1 MSDIGAVAPADRHA
15 PTPGRQSPER
25 DGDKKS
31 KPRPREPKADG
42 AMVEVEPHKL
52 DIEA

>member
-15 PTPGRQSPER
+15 PTPGRQPPER
-25 DGDKKS
+25 DGGKKP
-31 KPRPREPKADG
+31 KPRPREPKADDDLVG
-42 AMVEVEPHKL
+42 VEPRKL

>member
-25 DGDKKS
+25 DGNKKP
-31 KPRPREPKADG
+31 KPRPREPEADSDV
-42 AMVEVEPHKL
+42 VEVEPRKL

>member
-15 PTPGRQSPER
+15 PTPGRQTPER
-25 DGDKKS
+25 DGDKKP
-31 KPRPREPKADG
+31 KPRQREPKVDDDT
-42 AMVEVEPHKL
+42 VEVEPRKL

>member
-15 PTPGRQSPER
+15 PAPGRQMPER
-25 DGDKKS
+25 DGGKKP
-31 KPRPREPKADG
+31 KPRPPEPRADDDL
-42 AMVEVEPHKL
+42 VKVEPRKL